1 MANLLK
7 TFGALALL
15 LVFSLRALGAEGYPV
30 SFSLVEE
37 ETLKVEIK
45 PGAYLYADFSL
56 SNGSVDLPAPVKNDL
71 GEAVYKKSFSAPCT
85 VKLPLEISFRCCDK
99 DICYPPQTVTLGGEK
114 SSELRVGSSKLP
126 PETDGFKE
134 VKRAYGYMSSA
145 DFKTF
150 LSGKEEEKV

>member
-71 GEAVYKKSFSAPCT
+71 GSGLILIGSDGISCT
-85 VKLPLEISFRCCDK
+85 
-99 DICYPPQTVTLGGEK
+99 
-114 SSELRVGSSKLP
+114 
-126 PETDGFKE
+126 
-134 VKRAYGYMSSA
+134 
-145 DFKTF
+145 
-150 LSGKEEEKV
+150 LSHIAL